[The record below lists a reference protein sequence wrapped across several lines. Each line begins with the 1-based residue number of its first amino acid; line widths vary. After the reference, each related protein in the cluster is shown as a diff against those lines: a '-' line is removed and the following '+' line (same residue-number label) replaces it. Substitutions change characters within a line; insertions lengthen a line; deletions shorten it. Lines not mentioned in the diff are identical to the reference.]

1 MLRDTSN
8 RILEKTSS
16 VISMKLEMLA
26 QPKRINKKFDRYSK
40 GSKSIHENGKNSKMT
55 TIEDYM
61 VSQDELTPGPSA
73 YNNQENVIGQRHFAT
88 NLKNVP
94 TFQM

>member
-61 VSQDELTPGPSA
+61 VL
-73 YNNQENVIGQRHFAT
+73 
-88 NLKNVP
+88 
-94 TFQM
+94 